1 MTIKKT
7 LTLIAL
13 ITASNFSIA
22 AEAILFT
29 EYKAC
34 MDKAGGGLLK

>member
-22 AEAILFT
+22 GEAVLTT
-29 EYKAC
+29 EYKVC
-34 MDKAGGGLLK
+34 MDG